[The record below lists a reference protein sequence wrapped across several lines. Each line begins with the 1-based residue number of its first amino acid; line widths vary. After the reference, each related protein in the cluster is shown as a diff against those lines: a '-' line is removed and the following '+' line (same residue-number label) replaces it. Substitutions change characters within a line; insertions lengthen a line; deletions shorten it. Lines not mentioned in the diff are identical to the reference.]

1 MIDTKEQL
9 AWCGI
14 CNTHHDVDTFEID
27 HRESLLG
34 IRAYEKLMA
43 DLNSRPDTDKLA
55 KIFVGVVVFG
65 LVGLIGVM
73 SVYASLNHTAIVLSQ
88 PTIQE
93 QHIAPKQGGT
103 SDDTIDITQKSYA
116 PVIHEDYPYQNQIN

>member
-14 CNTHHDVDTFEID
+14 CNTHHDSDTFEID
-27 HRESLLG
+27 HRESLLA
-34 IRAYEKLMA
+34 IRSHEKLMA
-43 DLNSRPDTDKLA
+43 DFNSRPDTDKLA

-73 SVYASLNHTAIVLSQ
+73 SVYASLNHTTIVLSQ

-93 QHIAPKQGGT
+93 QHVAPKQGGI
-103 SDDTIDITQKSYA
+103 SDDTIDITPHSYA
-116 PVIHEDYPYQNQIN
+116 SVIHEDYPYQKPD